1 MYDTEAPLY
10 RHYRYIKKE
19 NSLYARWFQRRG
31 LSYPLFLVLDEVMR
45 SPEGAEPTEIAD
57 ALGIPKQT
65 VTGLLDRLE
74 RAGYARR
81 ERFGADRRR
90 MRVFVLPEG
99 KAFLNRTSDELEVR
113 ERAAIRGI
121 DPDDMETFNKVY
133 AAIVAGLEK
142 HLFTDSE

>member
-31 LSYPLFLVLDEVMR
+31 LSYPLFLVLDEVMLN
-45 SPEGAEPTEIAD
+45 PEGLEPTALAD

-74 RAGYARR
+74 RAGYVRR
-81 ERFGADRRR
+81 ERSGADRRR
-90 MRVFVLPEG
+90 TRVFLLPEG
-99 KAFLNRTSDELEVR
+99 EAFLSRTTDELEAR
-113 ERAAIRGI
+113 ERAAAAGI
-121 DPDDMETFNKVY
+121 DPADMETFNKVY

-142 HLFTDSE
+142 HLFTDSD